1 MISSYETPN
10 CFLEPYDV
18 PPPPKLL
25 PVLER
30 LKAAYI
36 LWSAYYKIF
45 EKTRRYTL
53 GAKIDGLFID
63 LIEAMAAGSF
73 LPKSDKEP
81 YIRTAIRKLDTLK
94 ILLLIAWET
103 NALDA
108 KKYGALS
115 KVLDDIGKQLGG
127 WYGQL
132 KRNSPARAGEK

>member
-1 MISSYETPN
+1 MLSSYKTSTRFPTA
-10 CFLEPYDV
+10 YDE

-30 LKAAYI
+30 LKAGYI
-36 LWSAYYKIF
+36 LWSDYYKIF

-53 GAKIDGLFID
+53 GSKIDGLFID

-73 LPKSDKEP
+73 LPKGDKEP
-81 YIRTAIRKLDTLK
+81 YLRTAVRKLDTIK

-103 NALDA
+103 NALDT
-108 KKYGALS
+108 KKYAALS
-115 KVLDDIGKQLGG
+115 ALLDDTGKQLGG